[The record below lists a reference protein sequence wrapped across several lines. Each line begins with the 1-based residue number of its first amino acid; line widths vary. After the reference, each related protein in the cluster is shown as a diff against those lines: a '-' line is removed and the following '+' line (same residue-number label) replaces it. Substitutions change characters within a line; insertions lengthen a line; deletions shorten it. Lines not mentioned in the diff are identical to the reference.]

1 MNDYSVRNQMLLQ
14 KYPELGKD
22 LFTEPKNEKI
32 VGIWA
37 KTNSHR
43 FKIIRKESQSKI
55 QTHRALVLYLCLDV
69 WKIKTKNKIMNFKD
83 KPIQKNTVLLSQ
95 INYYFLVT
103 TIAWYDVKYIK
114 TYPFNCIF
122 LLYPV
127 EVIVWKHFF

>member
-1 MNDYSVRNQMLLQ
+1 
-14 KYPELGKD
+14 
-22 LFTEPKNEKI
+22 
-32 VGIWA
+32 
-37 KTNSHR
+37 
-43 FKIIRKESQSKI
+43 
-55 QTHRALVLYLCLDV
+55 
-69 WKIKTKNKIMNFKD
+69 MNFKD

-95 INYYFLVT
+95 INYYFVVT